1 MICEGEKMSH
11 YQFLQGDGLRTASLE
26 GTCYIYEF
34 HKKWGNLK
42 KIWDSAVRGFW
53 LQVQKK

>member
-1 MICEGEKMSH
+1 MSH
-11 YQFLQGDGLRTASLE
+11 YQFLQGDGLRTANLE